1 MMDTTRTTYLDN
13 AAQSWPHQAA
23 IITAN
28 ERLTFAELCTQAHA
42 VRSALLAAGIR
53 PGLGVGLVAHDGP
66 AFMVGL
72 FAALGCGAVVM
83 PISPHLK
90 RQELTR
96 IFELVPLAGVL
107 HDGSW
112 GHESGATT
120 VRVLHGLTL
129 QLHPKEPHQ
138 PYQRIAHG
146 VADAAVVRFTSG
158 TTGASKGVVLSQ
170 HSLDERTRAAIEGL
184 ALKAGDRVAWVL
196 PMVYHFIVS
205 ILTYVRYGVTTVIPD
220 SLAPADICAAA
231 RHHNTTLLYAAPP
244 IIAALTAAP
253 DALKLPAQLRVTS
266 TSAPLHADQARA
278 FQLRFGIPV
287 HQLYGLIEVGL
298 PLGQRPSD
306 PHGVGH
312 PLPGYEAT
320 ILSPE
325 LTPLPPGCIGRLAVR
340 GPGMFDGYLAPFQPR
355 AGVLA
360 AGWFLTGDSAV
371 RAADGSITVCG
382 RESSVIH
389 VNGTPVF
396 PEEVEG
402 VLCSFPGVQNAR
414 VFRVARPDRHEVI
427 VAEVV
432 PSPPPAVGA
441 RTLDLAALR
450 SYLSARLSA
459 HKIPAELR
467 VVAALALT
475 DSGKIIR

>member
-1 MMDTTRTTYLDN
+1 MINATRTTYLDQ
-13 AAQSWPHQAA
+13 AAQSWPHAA
-23 IITAN
+23 ALITAH
-28 ERLTFAELCTQAHA
+28 ERLTFAELCAQAQT
-42 VRSALLAAGIR
+42 VRSALLAVGIR

-96 IFELVPLAGVL
+96 ILELAPLAGVL

-112 GHESGATT
+112 THETGATA
-120 VRVLHGLTL
+120 VRALHGLTL
-129 QLHPKEPHQ
+129 QLRPKEPHQ
-138 PYQRIAHG
+138 PYQRIASG

-158 TTGASKGVVLSQ
+158 TTGASKGVVLSH

-205 ILTYVRYGVTTVIPD
+205 ILTYVRYGVTTVIPR

-231 RHHNTTLLYAAPP
+231 HEHNTALLYAAPP

-253 DALKLPAQLRVTS
+253 DARELPAQLRVTS
-266 TSAPLHADQARA
+266 TSAPLHADQAQA

-298 PLGQRPSD
+298 PLGQSPGD
-306 PHGVGH
+306 AHGVGH

-355 AGVLA
+355 AEVLA

-371 RAADGSITVCG
+371 QGVDGSITVCG
-382 RESSVIH
+382 RESSVITA
-389 VNGTPVF
+389 NGTPVF

-402 VLCSFPGVQNAR
+402 VLCSFAGVKSAR
-414 VFRVARPDRHEVI
+414 VFGVTDPEHREVI

-432 PSPPPAVGA
+432 PSLPPAVGA

-450 SYLSARLSA
+450 SYLNERLSP
-459 HKIPAELR
+459 HKIPEEIR
-467 VVAALALT
+467 VVDALPLT
-475 DSGKIIR
+475 DSGKIVR